1 MKKFILSLMFFVSTV
16 FSSDYSLDAKYDISY
31 GFFGNIGVA
40 KAYYNLDKGTYKI
53 KIKAH
58 ATGLV
63 KVLTKRRVES
73 YESTGIVKNGILIP
87 QVYVSKLIRDGKTDI
102 KRYLFDYEKE
112 QVTLIRT
119 KVTDKD
125 KTAYKKVLPF
135 FANNDILTLFF
146 NLKHIL
152 GDDYKI
158 DEELLLHAVGASN
171 KDGKVNLKSIA
182 GKERK
187 KISKLL
193 NKNGHLLSVTLNQ
206 KIFASPK
213 GEMFLNLNDDGICTK
228 AILKDVIMFGDI
240 RGELNNMKVT
250 NKEVK

>member
-1 MKKFILSLMFFVSTV
+1 MKKFIISLLLFVSTI
-16 FSSDYSLDAKYDISY
+16 FSSNYSLDAKYDVSY

-40 KAYYNLDKGTYKI
+40 QAYFNLDNGTYRI

-58 ATGLV
+58 PTGLV
-63 KVLTKRRVES
+63 KVLTKNRIES

-87 QVYVSKLIRDGKTDI
+87 QVYVTKLIRDGKTDI
-102 KRYLFDYEKE
+102 KRYLFDYNNK

-125 KTAYKKVLPF
+125 KSAYKKVLPF

-152 GDDYKI
+152 GSDFKADDEIVLK
-158 DEELLLHAVGASN
+158 AVGASE
-171 KDGKVNLKSIA
+171 KDGKVNLRSLA
-182 GKERK
+182 DKEK
-187 KISKLL
+187 KEISKLIG
-193 NKNGHLLSVTLNQ
+193 KDGHLLSVTLNQ

-240 RGELNNMKVT
+240 RGEINNMKVL
-250 NKEVK
+250 K

>member
-1 MKKFILSLMFFVSTV
+1 MKKIILSMMLFVSTI
-16 FSSDYSLDAKYDISY
+16 FSSDYSLDAKYDVSY

-40 KAYYNLDKGTYKI
+40 HAYFNLDHGTYKI

-63 KVLTKRRVES
+63 KVLTKKRVES

-102 KRYLFDYEKE
+102 KRYLFDYKKK

-119 KVTDKD
+119 KVTDK
-125 KTAYKKVLPF
+125 KRSAYKKVLPY
-135 FANNDILTLFF
+135 FAKNDILTLFF

-152 GDDYKI
+152 GDDYAV
-158 DEELLLHAVGASN
+158 DEELLLHAVGASD
-171 KDGKVNLKSIA
+171 KDGRVNLRSFS
-182 GKERK
+182 GKEQK
-187 KISKLL
+187 MVSKLL
-193 NKNGHLLSVTLNQ
+193 GKDDHLLSVTLNQ

-213 GEMFLNLNDDGICTK
+213 GEMFLNLNNDGICTK

-240 RGELNNMKVT
+240 RGEINNMKV
-250 NKEVK
+250 KR